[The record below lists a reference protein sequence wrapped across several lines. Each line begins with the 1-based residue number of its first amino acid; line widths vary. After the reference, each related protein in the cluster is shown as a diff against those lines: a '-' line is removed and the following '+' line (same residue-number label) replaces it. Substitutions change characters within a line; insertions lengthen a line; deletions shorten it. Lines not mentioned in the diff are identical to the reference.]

1 MKHLIYFFA
10 LCVLTFSI
18 IGNANAQ
25 APNKI
30 SYQGLLTTSAGA
42 PVQDGSY
49 DLQFDIYNLPSAGTL
64 RYTETQNDVSV
75 QRGTFSVILRP
86 SSAIF
91 AESLFVEVTVL
102 DGPGISSPITFSPR
116 SVFTSA
122 PYAFRADTA
131 KYAISAGGGGGGGI
145 ASVDGVS
152 NNGGN
157 IDLIQSNSITITPD
171 DPANTITIGET
182 HSARQDNPHNTTR
195 AQIGAVGSIN
205 NVPPN
210 PGSNITLTPANSIT
224 IAQTGPNTL
233 TVGENHSANVAN
245 PHVTTAAQVGAL
257 RSVDGVRN
265 DGGDVDFIAGSGMTI
280 TPNDGANTVTFA
292 ASLGRYAQVWT
303 VALSGGNF
311 TTITQALDSCVSPS
325 PSNSYLVRVMPGVY
339 NESITMKKYITL
351 QGAGKY
357 SSYINGSVT
366 AADSCIIDGFNISNG
381 IVCNNVSPTI
391 THNFIKNVA
400 GDGIYNTNGAKP
412 WIKQNE
418 IIGCSGWGII
428 CDGWETCPW
437 IIANKI
443 KNNSSGGIRCNMSSP
458 TISNN
463 QIMHNMNYGIYLIGA
478 MGFPAEPTIDD
489 NVIGNNDPDAN
500 GIGIYMEGYAE
511 PRIIANDI
519 YINKTG
525 IEIRQNTQPS
535 ILSNNINYNRAF
547 GIRCFSNGASKR
559 VTIHG
564 NHVHSS
570 SPGAIIGIDIQ
581 FSSPV
586 ITSNNV
592 TSNGTDINYV
602 GPLFPTLNQ
611 NTFNTRT
618 AIGGAAV
625 GQFNATTA
633 GVVIVP

>member
-1 MKHLIYFFA
+1 MKHLIYIFTI
-10 LCVLTFSI
+10 CVLAFSI
-18 IGNANAQ
+18 IGNVNAQ
-25 APNKI
+25 VPNKI
-30 SYQGLLTTSAGA
+30 SYQGLLTTSSGT

-49 DLQFDIYNLPSAGTL
+49 DLQFDIYNLPSGGDL

-86 SSAIF
+86 SYAIF

-116 SVFTSA
+116 SEFTSA

-131 KYAISAGGGGGGGI
+131 KYAISSGVAGGGI

-152 NNGGN
+152 NPGGD
-157 IDLIQSNSITITPD
+157 IDLIQQNSITITPN

-182 HSARQDNPHNTTR
+182 HSARQDNPHNTTT
-195 AQIGAVGSIN
+195 AQVGAVGRIN

-210 PGSNITLTPANSIT
+210 PASNLTLTPGNAVTIVQSGANALT
-224 IAQTGPNTL
+224 I
-233 TVGENHSANVAN
+233 GENHSNNFGN
-245 PHVTTAAQVGAL
+245 PHNTTAAQTGAL
-257 RSVDGVRN
+257 ISVDGVSN
-265 DGGDVDFIAGSGMTI
+265 AGGDVDFIAGTGMTI

-311 TTITQALDSCVSPS
+311 TTITQALDSCVNPS
-325 PSNSYLVRVMPGVY
+325 PSNPYLVRVMAGVY
-339 NESITMKKYITL
+339 NESVIMKKYVTL

-357 SSYINGSVT
+357 SCYINGTVT
-366 AADSCIIDGFNISNG
+366 GADSCIIDGFYING
-381 IVCNNVSPTI
+381 GIICNAVSPTI
-391 THNFIKNVA
+391 THNFIKNA
-400 GDGIYNTNGAKP
+400 MGDGIFNTNGAKP

-428 CDGWETCPW
+428 SDGWETCPW

-463 QIMHNMNYGIYLIGA
+463 QIMQNMNYGIYLTGV
-478 MGFPAEPTIDD
+478 MGSPSEPTIDD
-489 NVIGNNDPDAN
+489 NVIGQNDPDGS

-519 YINKTG
+519 YVNKIG
-525 IEIRQNTQPS
+525 IQILPYTQPS
-535 ILSNNINYNRAF
+535 ILSNDINYNRAF

-559 VTIHG
+559 VTLHG
-564 NHVHSS
+564 NHIHSS
-570 SPGAIIGIDIQ
+570 HPSAIIGIDIQ
-581 FSSPV
+581 LSNPV
-586 ITSNNV
+586 ITANNV
-592 TSNGTDINYV
+592 TNNGTDINYV
-602 GPLFPTLNQ
+602 GGPFPTLNQ
-611 NTFNTRT
+611 NTFDTRT
-618 AIGGAAV
+618 PPAGGAT

-633 GVVIVP
+633 GAVRVP